1 MSIRMKLLLSYAAM
15 LVIPIIMMIIL
26 SLLMIVFF
34 RGDLQNMKG
43 LYETTEQR
51 FDHENTEHI
60 VKELSRSVKREPELL
75 LDRGYLDELTT
86 ELKDE
91 DAGIVV
97 RIGDAIIYQSSS
109 MDKIPAVTADLPPY
123 SKKDA
128 YSLYPLMK
136 EDNASYS
143 FVQFDFSYRDNEQ
156 GTLFI
161 ISKVDPLMY
170 YIRQYFPTLFIALI
184 CVLVLT
190 HVLLTAY
197 MSKQIIR
204 PLRALRNAAREI
216 KEGNLDFELKID
228 SRDETG
234 QLGIAFEEMRSRL
247 QHSLQMQAQYEE
259 NRKELIASISH
270 DLRTPLTAIQ
280 GYIDGIMDGVADTP
294 EKSQKYMQTI
304 ARKAEEMEHLIQEL
318 FLYSKLDL
326 NRQPFHMESVKLLP
340 LLLDWSEEL
349 QFELE
354 KRGIVFDRDIRIET
368 DTVVSL
374 DMDHF
379 KRVLNNIIQNSVRYM
394 DKPTPKI
401 RLLAY
406 CREDQAIMEITD
418 NGVGIEPHALA
429 HIFERFF
436 RADESRSAHTGGSG
450 LGLAIAKQIMEGHG
464 GTIEAASKLTVGTVI
479 TLSLPITS
487 DKGMINDEESTAH

>member
-15 LVIPIIMMIIL
+15 LVIPLTSMILL

-51 FDHENTEHI
+51 FDHDNIEHI
-60 VKELSRSVKREPELL
+60 AKELSRSVKRQPDLL
-75 LDRGYLDELTT
+75 LDRGYLDEMAADLR
-86 ELKDE
+86 DE

-97 RIGDAIIYQSSS
+97 RVGDAIIYESSS
-109 MDKIPAVTADLPPY
+109 MEKIPAVTSDLPSF

-128 YSLYPLMK
+128 YNLYPLVK
-136 EDNASYS
+136 KDNASYS
-143 FVQFDFSYRDNEQ
+143 FVQFDFSYRNNEQ

-161 ISKVDPLMY
+161 ISKIDPLTY
-170 YIRQYFPTLFIALI
+170 YIRKYLPTLFIALL

-197 MSKQIIR
+197 MSKKIIR
-204 PLRALRNAAREI
+204 PLRALRDAAREI
-216 KEGNLDFELKID
+216 KEGNLDFQLQID
-228 SRDETG
+228 SKDEIG
-234 QLGIAFEEMRSRL
+234 QLGFAFEEMRSRL
-247 QHSLQMQAQYEE
+247 QHSLQLQAQYEV

-280 GYIDGIMDGVADTP
+280 GYVDGILDGVADTP
-294 EKSQKYMQTI
+294 EKSHKYMQTI
-304 ARKAEEMEHLIQEL
+304 AGKAEEMDHLIQEL

-326 NRQPFHMESVKLLP
+326 NRQPFHCERVRLLP

-354 KRGIVFDRDIRIET
+354 KRGIAFDSDIRLT
-368 DTVVSL
+368 ADTVVSL

-394 DKPTPKI
+394 DKKKPEI
-401 RLLAY
+401 RFLAY
-406 CREDQAIMEITD
+406 RREGGAILELTD
-418 NGVGIEPHALA
+418 NGIGIETHALE
-429 HIFERFF
+429 HIFERFY
-436 RADESRSAHTGGSG
+436 RADESRNAHTGGSG

-464 GTIEAASKLTVGTVI
+464 GTISAASKLTEGTVI

-487 DKGMINDEESTAH
+487 DEGMMNDEEGTAH